1 MVNPV
6 KTTRLATCR
15 TISRL
20 PTSRRPTSRRRADE
34 RGAALFI
41 VVLVIT
47 LLTAIGIFAARSA
60 SLVDVASGYDRQAI
74 QTEYIAEYGIRGAT
88 TRLANGEGSAA
99 LNEMRQ
105 GVDTCQA
112 TEDLVLPSGQRPGC
126 YKWVMPEVGAALGGA
141 TLLDT
146 PTVTDAGSL
155 GPPGATDTAMLGNFV
170 VELTDEANGGAVPGF
185 QVDGQN
191 QSFQMVRI
199 TLTSQGA
206 VRPFTA
212 GTACDASS
220 SRSAGSAYV
229 RSHVVTLISK

>member
-1 MVNPV
+1 MHKASPNARLISNPRAR
-6 KTTRLATCR
+6 TTPL
-15 TISRL
+15 
-20 PTSRRPTSRRRADE
+20 RRRAHE

-41 VVLVIT
+41 VVLVIM

-60 SLVDVASGYDRQAI
+60 SLVDVASGYDRQAV

-105 GVDTCQA
+105 GIDTCQA
-112 TEDLVLPSGQRPGC
+112 TKDLVLPSGQRPSC
-126 YKWVMPEVGAALGGA
+126 YKWFMPEVSAALDA
-141 TLLDT
+141 PLLDS
-146 PTVTDAGSL
+146 PTATDPGSL
-155 GPPGATDTAMLGNFV
+155 GPPGATDTQMLGNFV
-170 VELTDEANGGAVPGF
+170 VELTDETSGGAVPGF

-229 RSHVVTLISK
+229 RAHVVTLISR

>member
-1 MVNPV
+1 MVIRRKTNP
-6 KTTRLATCR
+6 
-15 TISRL
+15 
-20 PTSRRPTSRRRADE
+20 RRPPADE

-105 GVDTCQA
+105 GIDTCQA
-112 TEDLVLPSGQRPGC
+112 TKDLVLPSGQRPSC
-126 YKWVMPEVGAALGGA
+126 YKWFMPEVSAALGA
-141 TLLDT
+141 PLLDS
-146 PTVTDAGSL
+146 PTLTDPGSL
-155 GPPGATDTAMLGNFV
+155 GPPGATDTQVLGNFV
-170 VELTDEANGGAVPGF
+170 VELTDETAGGAVPGF

-229 RSHVVTLISK
+229 RSHVVTLISR

>member
-1 MVNPV
+1 M

-20 PTSRRPTSRRRADE
+20 PTSRRPASRRRADE

-99 LNEMRQ
+99 LNEIDRKS
-105 GVDTCQA
+105 T
-112 TEDLVLPSGQRPGC
+112 
-126 YKWVMPEVGAALGGA
+126 
-141 TLLDT
+141 
-146 PTVTDAGSL
+146 
-155 GPPGATDTAMLGNFV
+155 
-170 VELTDEANGGAVPGF
+170 
-185 QVDGQN
+185 
-191 QSFQMVRI
+191 
-199 TLTSQGA
+199 
-206 VRPFTA
+206 
-212 GTACDASS
+212 
-220 SRSAGSAYV
+220 
-229 RSHVVTLISK
+229 